1 MTRNNLKTLLSTV
14 SIGTMCSEERYHK
27 KEEGKKKKKIYI
39 FSFGLLRHHNRLEAV
54 LMHCEGGE
62 TVVGGEI

>member
-1 MTRNNLKTLLSTV
+1 
-14 SIGTMCSEERYHK
+14 MCSEERYHK